1 MTVSMYDLLSSVTN
15 VTNEESESGTMSS
28 LSSREIFNN
37 NNDNHSNNNNNSAT
51 TITRY
56 IHIKHADSSCLGV
69 PNATFFQ
76 TVLPKT
82 ACLANDLCSNTI
94 VSIK

>member
-1 MTVSMYDLLSSVTN
+1 MRYMYLEKDIHVLPLSALLYNCETGWSVIDSWPAD

-56 IHIKHADSSCLGV
+56 IHIKHADSSV
-69 PNATFFQ
+69 KIFRET
-76 TVLPKT
+76 TV
-82 ACLANDLCSNTI
+82 
-94 VSIK
+94 

>member
-1 MTVSMYDLLSSVTN
+1 MYHCCV
-15 VTNEESESGTMSS
+15 V
-28 LSSREIFNN
+28 
-37 NNDNHSNNNNNSAT
+37 
-51 TITRY
+51 
-56 IHIKHADSSCLGV
+56 CLGV

-94 VSIK
+94 VSIKSRDKTFRRIGQFSTKTDRLFFDDVSSLSGKNRFLLQVSSPLVQAQN